1 MKKTTLNQKGIQQK
15 QEDMLLLTPNELQQE
30 LKSMLYDTS
39 SWILK
44 NFYLSPSQRQRLNSA
59 PEAFLR
65 QFNFSLLENC
75 NN

>member
-30 LKSMLYDTS
+30 LKSMLFDTS
-39 SWILK
+39 SWVIN
-44 NFYLSPSQRQRLNSA
+44 NFYLSPSQRKRLNNA
-59 PEAFLR
+59 PKSFLR
-65 QFNFSLLENC
+65 QFNFSLLEHC